1 MRVCFVDSRQR
12 FVMLYAIVSLVPF
25 TLLAFLNSTDITL
38 YIIAFILSY
47 LFLRVIV
54 NPRFRLSVDL
64 LTYGFLVIFFVIIAL
79 RALSLLN
86 I

>member
-1 MRVCFVDSRQR
+1 
-12 FVMLYAIVSLVPF
+12 MLYAIVSLVPF

-64 LTYGFLVIFFVIIAL
+64 LTYCFLVIFFVIIAL

>member
-1 MRVCFVDSRQR
+1 
-12 FVMLYAIVSLVPF
+12 MLYAIVSLIPF

-79 RALSLLN
+79 RALTLLN